1 MHRRLPSALRW
12 MVHGWQHPHDFD
24 FDYSVRSLEAR
35 LRRLERVLDSDPWH
49 EDSDVY
55 AQEIRRF
62 LVLIG
67 DWRDPFRVVP
77 RPDCYERYMDQIFTH
92 RRAGGV
98 TVRGDISPLE
108 RLAISDHYETCR
120 KVEENAWNDAWA
132 LYRERARCWWC

>member
-1 MHRRLPSALRW
+1 

-35 LRRLERVLDSDPWH
+35 LRRLERVLDRDPWH

-77 RPDCYERYMDQIFTH
+77 KSAAADRWLHRPFALKQARLVCTAEEEAEG
-92 RRAGGV
+92 RAY
-98 TVRGDISPLE
+98 LE
-108 RLAISDHYETCR
+108 CINN
-120 KVEENAWNDAWA
+120 VEENAWNDAWA
-132 LYRERARCWWC
+132 LYRERGRCWWC